1 MCCIV
6 IPQCSITF
14 IRDSEVKKTYVRPL
28 IQTIVDPPP
37 DLSNRRRSQRVV
49 LQMLLLLRTE
59 LADGRKVRVRAFT
72 LVVNAHGG
80 LLKSPLMLPA
90 NHKIAL
96 VNPQTGKEAWCKVIR
111 SERSSPDTVSLAFE
125 FHEPSATF
133 WPISFPPEDWERS

>member
-1 MCCIV
+1 M
-6 IPQCSITF
+6 
-14 IRDSEVKKTYVRPL
+14 KKTYVRPQ

-49 LQMLLLLRTE
+49 LQMPLLLRTE
-59 LADGRKVRVRAFT
+59 LTDGRKVRVHAFT

-80 LLKSPLMLPA
+80 LLKSPLMLQA

-96 VNPQTGKEAWCKVIR
+96 VNPQTGMEAWCRVIR
-111 SERSSPDTVSLAFE
+111 SERSSADAVTLAFE

-133 WPISFPPEDWERS
+133 WPISFPPEDWGRS